1 MLKDNSKY
9 IQLFSLVFLICLAQM
24 SYSQAYTTVIGG
36 RIADDYGI
44 TLKQRIANRTSIEG
58 LYYGGFTN
66 DPIFTDV
73 LVQQHMPLISKRLNI
88 FIGAG
93 VGLRWFNDDVIREVN
108 KEPVIPFVVGA
119 DLTVGRLN
127 ITADVMPHYI
137 LKNEGANELTNNAA
151 ISVRYVLIKR
161 KKPEKNK
168 LGQKIEDT
176 FGKTDKEKR
185 QKEKE
190 KTKSKKKS
198 KDGSIFKSNDKDEKN
213 TKDKKKSKGSV

>member
-1 MLKDNSKY
+1 MIYTSRY
-9 IQLFSLVFLICLAQM
+9 IRFFSVLFLFCLAQM

-88 FIGAG
+88 FVGAG
-93 VGLRWFNDDVIREVN
+93 LGLRWFNDDIVREVN
-108 KEPVIPFVVGA
+108 NEPVIPFVVGA

-137 LKNEGANELTNNAA
+137 LKNEGENELTNNAA
-151 ISVRYVLIKR
+151 ISVRYVMIKR
-161 KKPEKNK
+161 KKPEKKK
-168 LGQKIEDT
+168 LGQKIEET
-176 FGKTDKEKR
+176 FTKSDKEKR
-185 QKEKE
+185 KKEKA
-190 KTKSKKKS
+190 KAKKKS
-198 KDGSIFKSNDKDEKN
+198 KDGSIFKLKDKDEKN
-213 TKDKKKSKGSV
+213 STSKN

>member
-1 MLKDNSKY
+1 MLKITSKH
-9 IQLFSLVFLICLAQM
+9 IQLFSLLFFICLAQM
-24 SYSQAYTTVIGG
+24 GYSQAYTTVIGG

-44 TLKQRIANRTSIEG
+44 TLKQRVANRTSIEG

-93 VGLRWFNDDVIREVN
+93 LGLRWFNDDVVRDIN
-108 KEPVIPFVVGA
+108 NEPVIPFVVGA

-137 LKNEGANELTNNAA
+137 LKNEGPNELTNNAA

-161 KKPEKNK
+161 KKPEKKK
-168 LGQKIEDT
+168 LGQKIEDALM
-176 FGKTDKEKR
+176 KSDKEKR

-190 KTKSKKKS
+190 KAKAKKNSKE
-198 KDGSIFKSNDKDEKN
+198 GSIFKSIKKDDKD
-213 TKDKKKSKGSV
+213 SKGSIWF